1 MNIGEWTTRLAF
13 RRPDAPCIKYNDLEL
28 NQRQFNHRIN
38 RLANAFLDK
47 GLQKGQRVA
56 VLLGNSNV
64 FLEVLFAL
72 SKIGG
77 IMVPLNFRLAP
88 PELVYILNDAEPEIL
103 IYSPEFITVVEAME
117 GQLPSVQTLV
127 CEMEGGNPDD
137 LVYEAWIADYS
148 AAEPAIGYEVDFE
161 DPHFIMYTSGT
172 TGRPKGAV
180 VMQGQTQWNA
190 INGMLTYP
198 REDPITDLCCAPL
211 FHIGALHAS
220 ATPNIYL
227 GSRLVIQ
234 RFFDPVQTLKLIEE
248 NQVNTMFGIP
258 VMYLFMSQ
266 LPEFQDTDFSS
277 VKFFLVGGSPCPKT
291 IIETFQEK
299 GVAFNQGYGMT
310 ETATGVTALGSED
323 SLRKLGSCGKPLFH
337 TDIRLVDP
345 EGNDVA
351 QGEKGEV
358 LIKSPT
364 IIKEYW
370 RRPEE
375 TANTIVD
382 GWLYSGDIGYLDEEG
397 YLYLVDRSKDMYIS
411 GGENVYPAEVEDV
424 LMTHSAVADA
434 GVIGIPDEKWVEVG
448 LAVLVKAPE
457 ADVTEEDIIDYCKGK
472 MAGYKRPRKVV
483 FIDQLPRTLTGKI
496 LKKDLRTLYIK
507 DGKFQVSE

>member
-1 MNIGEWTTRLAF
+1 MNVGEWTTRLAH
-13 RRPDAPCIKYNDLEL
+13 RRPEAACIKYNDLEL
-28 NQRQFNHRIN
+28 NQRQFNERVN
-38 RLANAFLDK
+38 RLANTFLEH
-47 GLQKGQRVA
+47 GIEKGQRIA

-88 PELVYILNDAEPEIL
+88 PELVYILNDAEPML
-103 IYSPEFITVVEAME
+103 MLYSPEFLSVIQAME
-117 GQLPSVQTLV
+117 GQLPSVKTLV

-137 LVYEAWIADYS
+137 LEYEAWIKDQS
-148 AAEPAIGYEVDFE
+148 VEEPAIDYDVGLE

-180 VMQGQTQWNA
+180 VRQGQTQWNA

-198 REDPITDLCCAPL
+198 QEDTITDLCCAPL

-220 ATPNIYL
+220 ATPNLYR
-227 GSRLVIQ
+227 GNRLVIQ
-234 RFFDPVQTLKLIEE
+234 RFFDPGQALKLIEE
-248 NQVNTMFGIP
+248 NQVNLMFGIP
-258 VMYLFMSQ
+258 VMFLFMSQ
-266 LPEFQDTDFSS
+266 VPEFQNTNFSS

-291 IIETFQEK
+291 IIETFQKK
-299 GVAFNQGYGMT
+299 GVVFNQGYGMT

-337 TDIRLVDP
+337 TDIRLVDL

-351 QGEKGEV
+351 QGKKGEV

-364 IIKEYW
+364 VIKEYW

-375 TANTIVD
+375 SANTIVD
-382 GWLYSGDIGYLDEEG
+382 GWLHSGDIGYLDEEG

-424 LMTHSAVADA
+424 LMSHTAVADA
-434 GVIGIPDEKWVEVG
+434 GVIGVPDKKWVEVG

-457 ADVTEEDIIDYCKGK
+457 ANVTEEEIIDYCKGK
-472 MAGYKRPRKVV
+472 LAGFKRPRKVV

-507 DGKFQVSE
+507 DGQYQPPE